1 MKYKSLLL
9 SITLASLLI
18 GCGSDDNQGLGV
30 IPNKEAL
37 GDSLY
42 HDTSLSANQTMSC
55 ATCHSLEEGL
65 IDPRTTSKN
74 LGASLG
80 DDGTSIGDRNA
91 PTAGYASFSPDFHFD
106 AAEGLFIGGQFLDG
120 RALDLKT
127 QAKGPF
133 LNPIEMGMPDIAS
146 VLARVQE
153 NASYVSQFKAIYGTD
168 IFDDEVKAYN
178 ALADAISVFE
188 RSQAFAAFDSKYD
201 RFLAGEYTL
210 SAAEARGLVLFVDEG
225 PGGAMCS
232 ACHPAVANDSKP
244 LFTDFSYDNL
254 GVPIN
259 NALRTANGQT
269 GINDVGLYGN
279 IDVNDTDLQGS
290 FKVSSLRNIAV
301 TGPYMHNGL
310 FKDLKTVVH
319 FYNTR
324 DSGGINPETNS
335 TWETGEFHA
344 LRNVDELGN
353 LGLSDAQE
361 DDIVAFLKLLTDKK
375 YEHLIP

>member
-1 MKYKSLLL
+1 MKNRYSTFILGTVIGISLV
-9 SITLASLLI
+9 
-18 GCGSDDNQGLGV
+18 GCGDGESSASALKV
-30 IPNKEAL
+30 AL
-37 GDSLY
+37 GESLY
-42 HDTSLSANQTMSC
+42 HDTSLSLNKTMSC
-55 ATCHSLEEGL
+55 ATCHTLNEGL
-65 IDPRTTSKN
+65 IDPRSTSKT

-106 AAEGLFIGGQFLDG
+106 TGEGLFIGGQFLDG
-120 RALDLKT
+120 RSSDLKE

-133 LNPIEMGMPDIAS
+133 LNPIEMGMPSISS
-146 VLARVQE
+146 VLERVRE
-153 NASYVSQFKAIYGTD
+153 NASYISQFQTLYGSD
-168 IFDDEVKAYN
+168 IFDDETKAYD
-178 ALADAISVFE
+178 ALADAIAAFE
-188 RSQAFAAFDSKYD
+188 KSGEFAVFDSKYD
-201 RFLAGEYTL
+201 RFLAGSYTL
-210 SAAEARGLVLFVDEG
+210 SAEEARGLALFVDEN

-232 ACHPAVANDSKP
+232 ACHPAVSADNKP

-254 GVPIN
+254 GVPVN
-259 NALRTANGQT
+259 HALRTANGQA
-269 GINDVGLYGN
+269 GNADLGLFAN
-279 IDVNDTDLQGS
+279 PEVNDTDLRGA

-324 DSGGINPETNS
+324 DLGGAINPETNA

-353 LGLSDAQE
+353 LGLSDQDE
-361 DDIVAFLKLLTDKK
+361 DDIVAFLKTLTDQR